1 MIDRILKTGLY
12 RWVIAAVV
20 FVWTLSV
27 PVPGWSADEGGEP
40 DASPETAEAPQDQ
53 PADIDYKALDLFV
66 EVLTHLRE
74 EYVEP
79 ISDEELINSAVR
91 GMLRELD
98 PHSVYMTSHV
108 FKEMEVMT
116 RGSFAGLGIEVSMSQ
131 DGFVE
136 VIAPIDDT
144 PASKAG
150 ILPRDQIVSICPEKP
165 PESWNADCRMTN
177 KMTLEEAIQLMR
189 GKKGT
194 PITIEIMRE
203 GFAKPKS
210 FTLIRD
216 IIQTISVSGR
226 MLEPG
231 YAYVRISSF
240 QGNTAFELRKK
251 LEELKKESGKFDGLV
266 LDLRDNPGGLLDQA
280 VDVADLWLDDGL
292 IVYTRGRLPRDNQEA
307 RATNRSSE
315 ENYPMIVLINEGS
328 ASASEIV
335 AGALQDH
342 HRALILGVRSFGKG
356 SVQTIFNLSGDAG
369 MKITT
374 ALYYTPS
381 GRSIQEVGI
390 EPDIVV
396 TPAHVAA
403 VSPDAVRHAREQDL
417 EGHFTHAKATGKDEK
432 SQEEPKQEEAKPVDV
447 QLVRALEVLKSW
459 HYFEPFYAKPE
470 SAAPTAT
477 KSE

>member
-1 MIDRILKTGLY
+1 MIDRVLETGLCK
-12 RWVIAAVV
+12 WLIAAVV
-20 FVWTLSV
+20 FVWTVSV
-27 PVPGWSADEGGEP
+27 PVSAWPADEGSGSNAGL
-40 DASPETAEAPQDQ
+40 DTAEVSQGK

-79 ISDEELINSAVR
+79 ITDEELIDSAVR

-98 PHSVYMTSHV
+98 PHSVYMPSHV
-108 FKEMEVMT
+108 YQEMEEMT
-116 RGSFAGLGIEVSMSQ
+116 RGSFAGLGIVVSMTEG
-131 DGFVE
+131 GFVE

-144 PASKAG
+144 PAFKAG
-150 ILPRDQIVSICPEKP
+150 ILPRDQIMTICPEKR
-165 PESWNADCRMTN
+165 PEGWNADCRMTN

-203 GFAKPKS
+203 GFSKPKS

-216 IIQTISVSGR
+216 IIQTVSVSGR

-231 YAYVRISSF
+231 YGYVRISSF
-240 QGNTAFELRKK
+240 QGNTALELRKK
-251 LEELKKESGKFDGLV
+251 LEGLEKEAGKFEGLV

-280 VDVADLWLDDGL
+280 IDVADLWLDDGL
-292 IVYTRGRLPRDNQEA
+292 IVYTRGRLPRDNYEA
-307 RATNRSSE
+307 RATKRSSE
-315 ENYPMIVLINEGS
+315 ANYPMVVLINAGS

-356 SVQTIFNLSGDAG
+356 SVQTVFDLSGDAG

-396 TPAHVAA
+396 TPVQVATA
-403 VSPDAVRHAREQDL
+403 SPDTVRHPREKDL
-417 EGHFTHAKATGKDEK
+417 EGHFTHAKATGNDEETQEQSNKDE
-432 SQEEPKQEEAKPVDV
+432 ATPVDA

-459 HYFEPFYAKPE
+459 HYFEPFYEKLE
-470 SAAPTAT
+470 SEAPAAT